1 TGQCIMAK
9 FQLEDDINK
18 DLGLGSRVTSQEHTR
33 FLNRDGSFNVQRMG
47 LPFLRSINPY
57 HSMITMS
64 WWRFNAVILF
74 FYLVINVFFALAY
87 FACGP
92 DALKGAEGQT
102 AFARLFETF
111 FFSVQTLST
120 IGYGSMSPNGLAANI
135 VVAVEALA
143 GLLGF
148 ALATGIL
155 FARFSRP
162 YAKIVF
168 SHNAVIAPY
177 KGITAFEFRLANE
190 RSNELIQVEAS
201 VTFSRIEVIDGIK
214 IRKFYILALER
225 RSVVFLP
232 LHWVVVHPIDET
244 SPLYNVTKE
253 QLEASDA
260 EFLVLLTGTDETFAQ
275 SVHARTSYKPHEVVW
290 GARFADV
297 FKPSTDG
304 ILRIDLGK
312 IHHTEQAG

>member
-1 TGQCIMAK
+1 MAK